1 MQKTLKLNH
10 KLLPFLTKPQP
21 IKVAIGGRGSGKSIG
36 IGDMLIFKM
45 DTERCDVYCLREFQD
60 SISDSVHRVFE
71 GSINDRLKLTGWD
84 VQNSKI
90 ISPYGNCTTY
100 KGANRNPDAMQSAQG
115 YKYSWFEEAHR
126 ASQSSLDK
134 LLPTILRNPGAQCWF
149 TANPQSSAD
158 PFSMRFINPYLEI
171 LNRDGVYEDEL
182 HYITVVNWKDNP
194 WWNPEQEALR
204 VWDYENISRAK
215 YYWIWEGKFND
226 EVDRS
231 IIKTEWF
238 DAAIDAHKLERLKN
252 AFKPNGLKI
261 AAHDPSDGGSDAK
274 GYALRHGSVFT
285 RICKMQGGEI
295 DKGADWAI
303 ALAKSDGADWF
314 TWDCDGMG
322 AGLKRQVDQAFT
334 GTKCQTH
341 VFKGS
346 LSGKGQDR
354 AGEKYQDN
362 GKGQALTYQE
372 VFKNNRAQYYKTLA
386 DRFYN
391 TYKCVIEGQYIDPDD
406 MISIDSDGVENM
418 QELRSETCRVPAK
431 PNNNGLFQVMSKQDM
446 AGEGIK
452 SPNMTDAMM
461 MATWFPPLQQS
472 WDELPDLY
480 EAYRV

>member
-1 MQKTLKLNH
+1 
-10 KLLPFLTKPQP
+10 
-21 IKVAIGGRGSGKSIG
+21 
-36 IGDMLIFKM
+36 
-45 DTERCDVYCLREFQD
+45 
-60 SISDSVHRVFE
+60 
-71 GSINDRLKLTGWD
+71 
-84 VQNSKI
+84 
-90 ISPYGNCTTY
+90 
-100 KGANRNPDAMQSAQG
+100 
-115 YKYSWFEEAHR
+115 
-126 ASQSSLDK
+126 
-134 LLPTILRNPGAQCWF
+134 
-149 TANPQSSAD
+149 
-158 PFSMRFINPYLEI
+158 
-171 LNRDGVYEDEL
+171 
-182 HYITVVNWKDNP
+182 VNWKDNP